1 MCSIINKP
9 VLIISQ
15 NSRESTCAGESFSL
29 VKSKGA
35 GLRETLAQIFSCEI
49 YKFSEYNFYGTSSGH
64 CFCQKLTN
72 CLTK

>member
-15 NSRESTCAGESFSL
+15 NSRESTCDGESFSL

-49 YKFSEYNFYGTSSGH
+49 YKLFQNTIFTERLRVIVFVKS
-64 CFCQKLTN
+64 
-72 CLTK
+72 